1 MDLGLSG
8 RTALIT
14 ASSNGI
20 GKHCALMLAA
30 EGVKLVLCAR
40 GEERLE
46 ATAAELRSIAKPDH
60 VVAIPADISKTE
72 DLERLCAEGERK
84 FGAIDILIFIGGSP
98 KRGGPQAVTEHDLR
112 DAFELTVVP
121 AFTLTRLLVPGMRR
135 RGWGRVVTVQARSV
149 REPIE
154 DLVTSSA
161 TRPGVAGLFKY
172 LANEVAADGVTVNTV
187 VPGRINTDRFR
198 AGAEFAA
205 KGGDTGYMSS
215 KVSSIPVGRLGEP
228 QEVADAVC
236 FLASMRASYI
246 NGASL
251 QVDGGVIRAI

>member
-1 MDLGLSG
+1 MDLGIRG

-20 GKHCALMLAA
+20 GKRCALTLAA
-30 EGVKLVLCAR
+30 EGVRLVLCAR
-40 GEERLE
+40 GKERLDAAASE
-46 ATAAELRSIAKPDH
+46 AAAIAGADN
-60 VVAIPADISKTE
+60 VLAIPADLALTGDI
-72 DLERLCAEGERK
+72 ERLCSEATER
-84 FGAIDILIFIGGSP
+84 FSGIDILIFIGGSP
-98 KRGGPQAVTEHDLR
+98 RRGGPDVIDEADLR

-121 AFTLTRLLVPGMRR
+121 AFTLTRLLLPGMRK

-149 REPIE
+149 REPID
-154 DLVTSSA
+154 DLVTSVA

-172 LANEVAADGVTVNTV
+172 LANEVGGDGVTVNTI

-198 AGAEFAA
+198 AGAAYAA
-205 KGGDTGYMSS
+205 KLGDATYLKDKVGG
-215 KVSSIPVGRLGEP
+215 IPVGRLGEP

-236 FLASMRASYI
+236 FLASVRASYI
-246 NGASL
+246 NGAAL

>member
-1 MDLGLSG
+1 MDLGIRG

-20 GKHCALMLAA
+20 GKRCALTLAA

-40 GEERLE
+40 GRERLE
-46 ATAAELRSIAKPDH
+46 AAASEVAAIAGADN
-60 VVAIPADISKTE
+60 VLALTADIGKT
-72 DLERLCAEGERK
+72 DDIERVCREGEAK
-84 FGAIDILIFIGGSP
+84 FGGIDILVFIGGSP
-98 KRGGPQAVTEHDLR
+98 KRGAPAVVNEADLR

-121 AFTLTRLLVPGMRR
+121 AFTLTRLLVPGMRK

-172 LANEVAADGVTVNTV
+172 LANEVAGDGVTVNTI
-187 VPGRINTDRFR
+187 VPGRINTERFR
-198 AGAEFAA
+198 AGAEYAA
-205 KGGDTGYMSS
+205 KVGDATYMKDKVGG
-215 KVSSIPVGRLGEP
+215 IPVGRLGEP

-236 FLASMRASYI
+236 YLASMRASYI
-246 NGASL
+246 NGAAL